1 MAKARDEEDLEPL
14 RERFLRGLEGTLG
27 LVGERAE
34 EVWRMVE
41 GFRGYGFTES
51 HARAFARHAYASLW
65 LKHRYPAE
73 FLAGVLSE
81 MPGMWPPATWRQEAR
96 RLGVPFLPLS
106 INRSGLRYRV
116 EGVGGKKALR
126 PPLTAA
132 KGVSEEAARAILRE
146 RLRGP
151 FTSLE
156 DFRARLH
163 PPVVL
168 PESAKLSCGQTDLRK
183 QVALPEGQTDLRKQ
197 EDLLLALAKA
207 GAFDELHPRR
217 EALFRA
223 GLPPGGPLLAEEL
236 PPPPLPPLAPGERL
250 LLDLEA
256 KGFSELPLH
265 PLDLVRGRMREVGA
279 TPLSALR
286 PGPVLTAGLVVAK
299 QKPPTAQGYAF
310 LVLEDGPIRRQ
321 VVVPPGLWERR
332 YALFR
337 DAKLLLVA
345 GSFPGRPSGQR
356 RPGPFWG
363 TRRERTWQKK
373 TSEGPK
379 YPGCLGTCAAD
390 FGGQNPS
397 PKSEA

>member
-1 MAKARDEEDLEPL
+1 MDWAEAEAFRKAVAKARDEEDLEPL
-14 RERFLRGLEGTLG
+14 RERFLRSLEGTLG

-51 HARAFARHAYASLW
+51 HAQAFARHAYASLW

-183 QVALPEGQTDLRKQ
+183 QVALPEGQTDCVSKLLCPKGKQ
-197 EDLLLALAKA
+197 ICVSKRTSSWPW
-207 GAFDELHPRR
+207 PRR
-217 EALFRA
+217 EPLTSSTPGGRPSSGQAC
-223 GLPPGGPLLAEEL
+223 PPGGP
-236 PPPPLPPLAPGERL
+236 
-250 LLDLEA
+250 
-256 KGFSELPLH
+256 FW
-265 PLDLVRGRMREVGA
+265 
-279 TPLSALR
+279 
-286 PGPVLTAGLVVAK
+286 
-299 QKPPTAQGYAF
+299 
-310 LVLEDGPIRRQ
+310 RR
-321 VVVPPGLWERR
+321 
-332 YALFR
+332 
-337 DAKLLLVA
+337 
-345 GSFPGRPSGQR
+345 SFPR
-356 RPGPFWG
+356 R
-363 TRRERTWQKK
+363 
-373 TSEGPK
+373 
-379 YPGCLGTCAAD
+379 
-390 FGGQNPS
+390 
-397 PKSEA
+397 

>member
-1 MAKARDEEDLEPL
+1 
-14 RERFLRGLEGTLG
+14 
-27 LVGERAE
+27 
-34 EVWRMVE
+34 
-41 GFRGYGFTES
+41 
-51 HARAFARHAYASLW
+51 
-65 LKHRYPAE
+65 
-73 FLAGVLSE
+73 
-81 MPGMWPPATWRQEAR
+81 MWPPATWRQEAR

-223 GLPPGGPLLAEEL
+223 GLPPGGPLLA
-236 PPPPLPPLAPGERL
+236 
-250 LLDLEA
+250 
-256 KGFSELPLH
+256 
-265 PLDLVRGRMREVGA
+265 
-279 TPLSALR
+279 
-286 PGPVLTAGLVVAK
+286 
-299 QKPPTAQGYAF
+299 
-310 LVLEDGPIRRQ
+310 
-321 VVVPPGLWERR
+321 
-332 YALFR
+332 
-337 DAKLLLVA
+337 
-345 GSFPGRPSGQR
+345 
-356 RPGPFWG
+356 
-363 TRRERTWQKK
+363 
-373 TSEGPK
+373 
-379 YPGCLGTCAAD
+379 
-390 FGGQNPS
+390 
-397 PKSEA
+397 